1 MFAFSLARPANSALA
16 HHIDHL
22 LDAAR
27 DTVAL
32 RNPAL
37 DVAETETSYVVTLN
51 LPGVA
56 KSDIKVEIEGRRVSI
71 DAKQARVERPEGQTA
86 LYTERA
92 VTRFSRSFALPKEL
106 DQAASNA
113 KLDNGVLTL
122 TLGKRKA
129 EGNGLLSVD

>member
-1 MFAFSLARPANSALA
+1 MFAFSVARPARTALA
-16 HHIDHL
+16 NHIDHL

-32 RNPAL
+32 RSPAL
-37 DVAETETSYVVTLN
+37 DVAETEASYVVTLD

-71 DAKQARVERPEGQTA
+71 DATQVRTELPEGQTT
-86 LYTERA
+86 LHTERA

-129 EGNGLLSVD
+129 EGNGRLSVD